1 MQIFRRRPMFL
12 ACTAFMGMSV
22 ILYCFKFYNIA
33 LYIGVVFA
41 VLCLTIGVG
50 KAMLIGAFC
59 LIGAFIGGVKDKAGF
74 ARKVI
79 LFFHRDGSDR
89 YE

>member
-1 MQIFRRRPMFL
+1 MMDFKTFL
-12 ACTAFMGMSV
+12 SQMLTAGTRAC
-22 ILYCFKFYNIA
+22 A
-33 LYIGVVFA
+33 LFGALVGLVFA

-50 KAMLIGAFC
+50 KALLIGIFC

-74 ARKVI
+74 FKKII
-79 LFFHRDGSDR
+79 LFFHRDDADR